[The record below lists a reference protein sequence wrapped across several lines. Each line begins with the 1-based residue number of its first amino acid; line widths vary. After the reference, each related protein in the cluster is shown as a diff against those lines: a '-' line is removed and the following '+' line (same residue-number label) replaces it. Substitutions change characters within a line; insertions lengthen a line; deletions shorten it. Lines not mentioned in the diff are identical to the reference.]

1 MRRFLALLLTL
12 LCGSSSA
19 PAQSVVYQSGFE
31 DPPFAVGSE
40 LQGQDGW
47 TPSSSLPPFLSTGA
61 AKISS
66 ADAKSGVQSVAV
78 EGKAMTS
85 AAEVA
90 PYDAVG
96 SFRRPV
102 GYDTTVTGQ
111 TLLRL
116 SVDAKVTG
124 PGSVPY
130 TAFAGSL
137 AARDNAGFTLAEL
150 ELGPDGS
157 VAGFG
162 DQAPGSAPA
171 VSGVAAAG
179 AWHELAIEVDYLAKA
194 STFFVDGAQ
203 VGLPVSFAGSGPS
216 GVLAR
221 GALVAY
227 AGPNVPGGFD
237 RSNHAIYFDNFS
249 ITAVPEPTALALA
262 ALGGALSI
270 GLFIGRA
277 RHKDLSHACSAAV
290 TPASPGRSRLGRSS

>member
-1 MRRFLALLLTL
+1 MRRTLALLLTL
-12 LCGSSSA
+12 LCGSSA
-19 PAQSVVYQSGFE
+19 LAQSVVYQTGFE
-31 DPPFAVGSE
+31 NPPFAVGTE

-61 AKISS
+61 AKITT
-66 ADAKSGVQSVAV
+66 ADAKTGAQSVAV

-124 PGSVPY
+124 PGTVPY
-130 TAFAGSL
+130 SAFAGSL

-157 VAGFG
+157 IAGFG

-171 VSGVAAAG
+171 VSGVVAAG
-179 AWHELAIEVDYLAKA
+179 AWHALAIEVDYLAKA

-221 GALVAY
+221 GAFVAY
-227 AGPNVPGGFD
+227 AGPNVAGSFD
-237 RSNHAIYFDNFS
+237 RSNHEIYFDNFS
-249 ITAVPEPTALALA
+249 ITAVPEPASFVLA
-262 ALGGALSI
+262 AIGSVLGAALCI
-270 GLFIGRA
+270 VRA
-277 RHKDLSHACSAAV
+277 RRQEQL
-290 TPASPGRSRLGRSS
+290 R

>member
-1 MRRFLALLLTL
+1 MRRPLALLLTL
-12 LCGSSSA
+12 LCGSSA
-19 PAQSVVYQSGFE
+19 LAQSVVYQTGFE
-31 DPPFAVGSE
+31 NPPFAVGTE

-61 AKISS
+61 AKIT
-66 ADAKSGVQSVAV
+66 AAEAKTGVQSVVV

-102 GYDTTVTGQ
+102 GYDTTATGQ

-124 PGSVPY
+124 PGTVPY
-130 TAFAGSL
+130 SAFAGSL

-157 VAGFG
+157 IAGFG

-171 VSGVAAAG
+171 VSGVVAAG

-237 RSNHAIYFDNFS
+237 RSNHAIYFDDFS
-249 ITAVPEPTALALA
+249 ITAVPEPASLVLAGIGSVLGA
-262 ALGGALSI
+262 ALCI
-270 GLFIGRA
+270 GHA
-277 RHKDLSHACSAAV
+277 RRQQQL
-290 TPASPGRSRLGRSS
+290 R